1 MMQELI
7 WYIQC
12 YGPWVSAGF
21 CLGVLVCTVMVTHGT
36 RSK

>member
-1 MMQELI
+1 MQELI

-21 CLGVLVCTVMVTHGT
+21 AAGVILASVVHNHGS
-36 RSK
+36 RPE